1 MYLLQLH
8 RDAKEPH
15 LTQALKALY
24 ALEIPAKDT
33 KKVAYTYGYL
43 AAGPAGRAE
52 DPEGWV
58 EESLAK
64 IGIEVKWI

>member
-8 RDAKEPH
+8 RDSTEPR

-24 ALEIPAKDT
+24 ALETPAKDT
-33 KKVAYTYGYL
+33 KKVAYRYGYL
-43 AAGPAGRAE
+43 AAGPAGRIE

-58 EESLAK
+58 EESMAE
-64 IGIEVKWI
+64 IGIEVQWV